1 MSEIFGLANDSNKNM
16 HKELIKM
23 KTLQYIKKT
32 VLAALCS
39 TITTV
44 AMGGSTDIWDDDF
57 YGQPLETVESVITA
71 LNSGAIVNA
80 AVDLS
85 KCTRQDGE
93 ATTKIRGGLMVSPY
107 QIKEDG
113 TLSFSDSHFTVTTMF
128 SGNPD
133 PIMQFLRYSVSQ
145 KGAITVTSF
154 IYTIPDYT
162 LTKQVAFDCSIN
174 NGVNFNA
181 TY

>member
-1 MSEIFGLANDSNKNM
+1 
-16 HKELIKM
+16 M
-23 KTLQYIKKT
+23 KTLRNIKQT
-32 VLAALCS
+32 LLAALCS
-39 TITTV
+39 TAATV
-44 AMGGSTDIWDDDF
+44 AMAGSTDIWNDDL

-85 KCTRQDGE
+85 KCNRQDGE
-93 ATTKIRGGLMVSPY
+93 ATSKIKGGLMVSPY

-113 TLSFSDSHFTVTTMF
+113 TLAFSDSHFTVTTMF

-133 PIMQFLRYSVSQ
+133 PIMQFLRYSVSP

-154 IYTIPDYT
+154 IYSIPDYT
-162 LTKQVAFDCSIN
+162 LTNQVAFDCSIN

-181 TY
+181 AY